1 MRGSLAISTIVHL
14 VALGMCLVALAAQPM
29 EAPATPTMA
38 VNTISVKDFTELT
51 KGVKDTPKLK
61 VDDIKPLADKID
73 TPKPVDEVA
82 PKIADNKP
90 EIKTDTSAQQ
100 QPKPDPKPDP
110 KPADKPAKAK
120 PPDYKPDKIADL
132 LKKDAAK
139 QPQAGRQGQPRH
151 PAARLPKFNADQVAA
166 LLDKR
171 DPQRQMAA
179 AETLNSQPNL
189 GASNGTAA
197 QLSQSEIDALA
208 RAHFQL
214 LEPAGRH
221 QRVDPKSMS
230 CFASCSS
237 RTARWRKSRCWSRP
251 QRRRSGRR
259 LAESAKRAL
268 LLVPA
273 IHHAQARALRPVER
287 PRAQIRSARA
297 ARWLRRLTN
306 STHDDVFCECPISS
320 VTRRRALALGAARRR
335 LDAVGTLCAAP
346 SASTSP
352 RAISSRCRSRFRISS
367 AAPTATTTP
376 RSASRRSLPPT

>member
-14 VALGMCLVALAAQPM
+14 VALGMCLVAFAAQPM

-61 VDDIKPLADKID
+61 VDDIKPVADKID

-82 PKIADNKP
+82 PKIADKKP

-120 PPDYKPDKIADL
+120 PPDYKPDTIADL

-139 QPQAGRQGQPRH
+139 QPKPDDKASPDTPPRDS
-151 PAARLPKFNADQVAA
+151 PKFNADQVAA

-179 AETLNSQPNL
+179 AETLSSQPNL

-197 QLSQSEIDALA
+197 QLSQSEIDALRA
-208 RAHFQL
+208 RISTCWSP
-214 LEPAGRH
+214 PAGITASTKIYVVL
-221 QRVDPKSMS
+221 RVLFKPDASMS
-230 CFASCSS
+230 REPVLVEATAS
-237 RTARWRKSRCWSRP
+237 ALGP
-251 QRRRSGRR
+251 A

-268 LLVPA
+268 LLCQPFTMLKPE
-273 IHHAQARALRPVER
+273 HYDQWKDLELKFDPQE
-287 PRAQIRSARA
+287 
-297 ARWLRRLTN
+297 L
-306 STHDDVFCECPISS
+306 
-320 VTRRRALALGAARRR
+320 LG
-335 LDAVGTLCAAP
+335 G
-346 SASTSP
+346 
-352 RAISSRCRSRFRISS
+352 
-367 AAPTATTTP
+367 
-376 RSASRRSLPPT
+376 